1 MSKRRRAKGEGS
13 ISRRPGGKWLAQ
25 RWVGN
30 QRISRVF
37 GTQKESSDW
46 LRELA
51 NQVDGGLT
59 LASRSVTLGVFLDE
73 WLESMR
79 SNLKATSWQD
89 YHWVVKSQIKPW
101 LGKVKLRDL
110 RARQIQAFYNTQSR
124 EGVSQHT
131 LRKIHAILHKSLKQA
146 TRWDMISANPAASVD
161 RPKQR
166 RVEMTAWTEEQA
178 RSFLSGVKE
187 SRHVNLYFLAI
198 ATGLRQGELLGLQW
212 KDVDWGGSRLQIQR
226 QVQRIKGKG
235 LVFTE
240 PKSRAGRR
248 SVVLGP
254 SSMARLKAQRMLQD
268 AEKAFSGKRWEEH
281 DLIFASTRGTPL
293 DQSNVVMDFKA
304 HLRRLGLPEI
314 RFHDLRHTAAT
325 IMLQEGIPSKVV
337 QERLGHSQISV
348 TLDTYSHVLPSMQ
361 EEAALKVDELLE
373 PIPVEFRQV
382 QPADLP
388 SVLHDDE
395 A

>member
-1 MSKRRRAKGEGS
+1 MARKRRVRGEGS
-13 ISRRPGGKWLAQ
+13 ISKRPGGKWLAQ
-25 RWVGN
+25 KWVSGE
-30 QRISRVF
+30 RINKVF
-37 GTQKESSDW
+37 NTQKECSDW

-51 NQVDGGLT
+51 NQVEAGLNM
-59 LASRSVTLGVFLDE
+59 ASRNVTVGVFLDE

-79 SNLKATSWQD
+79 SNLKETSWQD
-89 YHWVVKSQIKPW
+89 YHWVIDSQIKPW
-101 LGKVKLRDL
+101 LGRIRLRDL
-110 RARQIQAFYNTQSR
+110 RARHIQAFYNRQSKQ
-124 EGVSQHT
+124 GVSQHT
-131 LRKIHAILHKSLKQA
+131 QRKIHAILHKSFKQA
-146 TRWDMISANPAASVD
+146 TRWDMIPANPAASVD
-161 RPKQR
+161 RPKQK

-178 RSFLSGVKE
+178 RSFLSGVHE

-212 KDVDWGGSRLQIQR
+212 KDVDWEGSRLQIQR

-254 SSMARLKAQRMLQD
+254 SSMARLRAQRKLQE
-268 AEKAFSGKRWEEH
+268 ANRAFAGKRWDEH
-281 DLIFASTRGTPL
+281 DLIFASAKGTPL

-325 IMLQEGIPSKVV
+325 IMLHEGIPSKVV

-361 EEAALKVDELLE
+361 EEAAVKIDELLE
-373 PIPVEFRQV
+373 PIPIEFHQG
-382 QPADLP
+382 QLADQP
-388 SVLHDDE
+388 SVSHEDE